1 MEMKQ
6 SAFDRWLTTQPEQGA
21 VHVTK
26 PEFMFLISEPDMT
39 DDCED
44 QYPVDEWQ
52 CRDCEKPLGFYISS
66 DDGGGWSDAWLLAD
80 TDEHLCEDC
89 YEKVTEEVDFPEQ
102 PDCDRCGALA
112 GDEHR
117 APCIESSDQMVCLY
131 CDTGPHPNAE
141 NCPNCGS
148 GFALVW
154 ANEVRIRRCRNCQRV
169 ESSEMAVEG
178 DLCEACFASMPDGA
192 WVSAPW
198 ETR

>member
-1 MEMKQ
+1 MKQ
-6 SAFDRWLTTQPEQGA
+6 SAFDRWLTTQPEPGA

-89 YEKVTEEVDFPEQ
+89 YEKVTEEVDYPEQ
-102 PDCDRCGALA
+102 PDCERCGALA
-112 GDEHR
+112 GDEHDAGCDAGR
-117 APCIESSDQMVCLY
+117 CVNCERLGSRES
-131 CDTGPHPNAE
+131 
-141 NCPNCGS
+141 
-148 GFALVW
+148 
-154 ANEVRIRRCRNCQRV
+154 
-169 ESSEMAVEG
+169 AVQG
-178 DLCEACFASMPDGA
+178 GLCEACFASMPDGA